1 MKKAGENDKILPK
14 SSGFPLFSPRYL
26 SGSFSFN
33 TYLFL
38 GSSRLYI
45 YMRWWASLSTHGAHS
60 NGVVGV
66 VKNSLGTS
74 GGSNFRG
81 GMIEISFV
89 EKKKTRAGG
98 IFVFCFFDS
107 FLGFRWLME
116 TVGECLKD
124 ERQHFVMMKNLG
136 LVNRSIFSRGGEG
149 RPFESHLMRSRCS
162 PSAESQVATNIS
174 VIVVGFHANKRRRP
188 KKEKKKLF
196 FFFA

>member
-89 EKKKTRAGG
+89 EKKKRGPVGFLFFLFFWFIFRFPLTDGNSRRMSERRAATFRDDEKSWPRKSLDIFPWGRRAAVWIAFNEEQMLSFSRVAGG
-98 IFVFCFFDS
+98 HQYIRHRC
-107 FLGFRWLME
+107 G
-116 TVGECLKD
+116 
-124 ERQHFVMMKNLG
+124 
-136 LVNRSIFSRGGEG
+136 ISREQKA
-149 RPFESHLMRSRCS
+149 S
-162 PSAESQVATNIS
+162 T
-174 VIVVGFHANKRRRP
+174 
-188 KKEKKKLF
+188 
-196 FFFA
+196 

>member
-89 EKKKTRAGG
+89 EKKKRGPVG
-98 IFVFCFFDS
+98 FLFFCFFDS

-124 ERQHFVMMKNLG
+124 ERQHFVMMKKSWPRKSLDIFPWGWRAAVWIAFNEEQML
-136 LVNRSIFSRGGEG
+136 SFSRVAGGHQYIRHRCG
-149 RPFESHLMRSRCS
+149 ISREQKAS
-162 PSAESQVATNIS
+162 T
-174 VIVVGFHANKRRRP
+174 
-188 KKEKKKLF
+188 
-196 FFFA
+196 